1 MKIVSVMEMR
11 EIDKAAIKG
20 LGIPGVILMENAG
33 QSVVDAMEDFFDME
47 GVGKVTIVCGK
58 GNNGGDG
65 FVVARYLMNQDIIVD
80 VFVVADSLTSVSG
93 DAKKNLDIL
102 KKLGLKPQTIK
113 TKRDIGK
120 FRVSIYSSDIVVDA
134 IFGTGFSGKLSGIA
148 ELIVREM
155 NESGIAIVAV
165 DTPSGIDSDIGS
177 VAGMAVK
184 AELTVTMGLPKQGQ
198 FLYPARHYVGELYVA
213 DIGFPE
219 QTIEGV
225 VPAGTLVDSAV
236 VQRFLPWRAP
246 NLHKGAFGR
255 TLIIAGSTGM
265 TGAAALSATSALR
278 AGAGLVYLA
287 IPEHLNAVLE
297 TKCTEAITIPVP
309 HTSDGSIALDSYYGL
324 MEKMDTIDVVA
335 IGPGMG
341 QQRET
346 QKLVRKVVKDAKA
359 PLLIDADGINAL
371 VGNLS
376 LLKKRSMP
384 TIVTPHPGE
393 MARLIDMGAAE
404 IESNKIEV
412 ARKYAAEW
420 GVVLVLKGAPTV
432 TAEPDGS
439 FWLNGH
445 VNSGLATAGSGDVL
459 SGLIIGFL
467 GQRTTPLAAAVSGVH
482 IHGLC
487 GEVLL
492 EEIGEHAMIAGD
504 LIDAIP
510 RAIKKITNPNPG
522 SGFDNSISGKS

>member
-1 MKIVSVMEMR
+1 MKIVSVKEMR
-11 EIDKAAIKG
+11 AIDKAAIKG

-47 GVGKVTIVCGK
+47 GVGKVTVVCGR

-65 FVVARYLMNQDIIVD
+65 FVVARYLMNQGIVVD
-80 VFVVADSLTSVSG
+80 VFVIAETLTSISG
-93 DAKKNLDIL
+93 DAKKNLDVL
-102 KKLGLKPQTIK
+102 KKLGFKPQTVK
-113 TKRDIGK
+113 TKKDIGK
-120 FRVSIYSSDIVVDA
+120 LRVSIYSSDIVVDA
-134 IFGTGFSGKLSGIA
+134 IFGTGFSGKLGGMA
-148 ELIVREM
+148 AMIVREL
-155 NESGIAIVAV
+155 NESGIPLVAV

-177 VAGMAVK
+177 VAGSAVK
-184 AELTVTMGLPKQGQ
+184 ADLTVTMGLPKQGQ

-219 QTIEGV
+219 QVIEEV
-225 VPAGTLVDSAV
+225 DPAGTLVDSTV

-255 TLIIAGSTGM
+255 ILIIAGSTGM
-265 TGAAALSATSALR
+265 TGAAAMSATSALR

-287 IPEHLNAVLE
+287 IPEHLNPILE
-297 TKCTEAITIPVP
+297 TKCTEAITVPLP
-309 HTSDGSIALDSYYGL
+309 HTSDGSMAIGAYGAL
-324 MEKMDTIDVVA
+324 MERIEGVDVVA

-341 QQRET
+341 QNRET
-346 QKLVRKVVKDAKA
+346 QKLVRKVVKDAPV

-371 VGNLS
+371 IGSLS
-376 LLKKRSMP
+376 ILKKRSMP

-393 MARLIDMGAAE
+393 MERLIDEGAAE

-412 ARKYAAEW
+412 AQRYAAKW
-420 GVVLVLKGAPTV
+420 GVILILKGAPTV
-432 TAEPDGS
+432 IAEPDGS

-467 GQRTTPLAAAVSGVH
+467 GQRTTALAAAVSGVH

-492 EEIGEHAMIAGD
+492 EEVGEHAMIAGD
-504 LIDAIP
+504 LINAIP
-510 RAIKKITNPNPG
+510 KAIKRITNP
-522 SGFDNSISGKS
+522 D